1 MAEINT
7 FSAACDAVVQ
17 DTGRAE
23 ARTIERIKR
32 YVRQTIRECNVLE
45 FFHRDITEAV
55 IVAQIAN
62 ATWEKPAGF
71 RMLRTVKYP
80 IARYLQEFPPMLL
93 PGKIQREQV
102 FYYYG
107 AQTYIV
113 FAGIQIGD
121 EIKFAYYTYPVPFVY
136 YSVGARPA
144 IYDDGT
150 GIAALS
156 IPETSIMQWYYLE
169 PDASYKNAASTTL
182 TAEQQETA
190 RQLVSHWIL
199 FDWYN
204 VVIEGGTAKVYKNLA
219 DPRAVSSFALYKSFQ
234 GDLRKGEPYESLGL

>member
-23 ARTIERIKR
+23 VRTIERIKR

-55 IVAQIAN
+55 VVAQIAN
-62 ATWEKPAGF
+62 ATWEKPDGF

-113 FAGIQIGD
+113 FAGIQTSD
-121 EIKFAYYTYPVPFVY
+121 EIKLAYYTYPRSYVY
-136 YSVGARPA
+136 YAVDVRPA
-144 IYDDGT
+144 KYDDT
-150 GIAALS
+150 TQLWS
-156 IPETSIMQWYYLE
+156 FLE
-169 PDASYKNAASTTL
+169 PGGGYLDENNTTL
-182 TAEQQETA
+182 SQEQQDAAIAE
-190 RQLVSHWIL
+190 VSNWLL
-199 FDWYN
+199 FDWYGTI
-204 VVIEGGTAKVYKNLA
+204 IEGGSAKTYKNLS
-219 DPRAVSSFALYKSFQ
+219 DPRAPASFALYKSFQ
-234 GDLRKGEPYESLGL
+234 KDLRMGEPHESLGM